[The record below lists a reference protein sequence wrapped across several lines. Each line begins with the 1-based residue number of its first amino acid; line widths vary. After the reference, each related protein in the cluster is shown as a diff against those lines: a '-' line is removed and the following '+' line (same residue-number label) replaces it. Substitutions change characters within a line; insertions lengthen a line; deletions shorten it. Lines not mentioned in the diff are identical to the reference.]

1 MSYWHQ
7 MYPKRQRSERLE
19 VPNGAARFEALM
31 AKKLSDRD
39 RSFAE
44 SLKAQFE
51 DGGKLSPKQIECIDN
66 MERRYSPESQL
77 KRERW
82 AQSYKKEHRPTALIC
97 ANYYITTTYFRDL
110 SLKIGSDEDFVP
122 TEKQFNAL
130 TKNKYAQKAIKA
142 ATEPPAFPVGSLCK
156 VRANFNL
163 VSDRRLHDQMGLVVA
178 NHAKGLYA
186 SSTILVNGENVK
198 LQDRCLK
205 AAAKKK
211 KGKQ

>member
-7 MYPKRQRSERLE
+7 MYPKKQRTERLE

-31 AKKLSDRD
+31 SKKLSDRD

-44 SLKAQFE
+44 SLQRQFE

-66 MERRYSPESQL
+66 LERRYSPEAQL

-82 AQSYKKEHRPTALIC
+82 AQSYKEHFRPTALIC
-97 ANYYITTTYFRDL
+97 ANYYVTTMYFRDL
-110 SLKIGSDEDFVP
+110 SVKIATDEEFVP
-122 TEKQFNAL
+122 TQKQYNAL
-130 TKNKYAQKAIKA
+130 TQNKYAQRAIKA

-163 VSDRRLHDQMGLVVA
+163 VSNPKLHDQMGLVVA

-186 SSTILVNGENVK
+186 SSTILVNGEQVK

-205 AAAKKK
+205 AAQKKK
-211 KGKQ
+211 KGK

>member
-7 MYPKRQRSERLE
+7 MYPKKQRTERLE

-31 AKKLSDRD
+31 AKKLSDKD

-44 SLKAQFE
+44 SLQRQFK
-51 DGGKLSPKQIECIDN
+51 DGGKLSPKQIECIDS
-66 MERRYSPESQL
+66 MERRYSPEAQL

-82 AQSYKKEHRPTALIC
+82 VQSYKEHFRPTALIC
-97 ANYYITTTYFRDL
+97 ANYYVTTMYFRDL
-110 SLKIGSDEDFVP
+110 SVKIATDENFVP
-122 TEKQFNAL
+122 TQKQYNAL
-130 TKNKYAQKAIKA
+130 TQNKYAQKAIKA

-163 VSDRRLHDQMGLVVA
+163 VSNPKLHDQMGLVVA

-186 SSTILVNGENVK
+186 SSTILVNGEQVK

-205 AAAKKK
+205 AAKKK
-211 KGKQ
+211 KK

>member
-205 AAAKKK
+205 AAKKK
-211 KGKQ
+211 K

>member
-7 MYPKRQRSERLE
+7 MYPKQQRSERVE
-19 VPNGAARFEALM
+19 VPNGFARFEALM
-31 AKKLSDRD
+31 DKKLSDKD

-44 SLKAQFE
+44 SLKSQFE
-51 DGGKLSPKQIECIDN
+51 DGGKLSPKQVECIDS

-82 AQSYKKEHRPTALIC
+82 AQSYKAEHRPAALIC
-97 ANYYITTTYFRDL
+97 ANYYITTMYFRDL
-110 SLKIGSDEDFVP
+110 ALKIGSDENFVP

-163 VSDRRLHDQMGLVVA
+163 VSNPKLHDQMGLVVA

-198 LQDRCLK
+198 LEDRCLK
-205 AAAKKK
+205 AAQKKK
-211 KGKQ
+211 K

>member
-1 MSYWHQ
+1 MGHWHQ
-7 MYPKRQRSERLE
+7 MYRRPARAERLE
-19 VPNGAARFEALM
+19 VENGEARFESLM
-31 AKKLSDRD
+31 AKKLSEKDRK
-39 RSFAE
+39 FAE
-44 SLKAQFE
+44 SLKRQFE
-51 DGGKLSPKQIECIDN
+51 DGGKLSPKQIECVER
-66 MERRYSPESQL
+66 MEQRYSPESQL

-82 AQSYKKEHRPTALIC
+82 AQSYKGAHREVAMIC
-97 ANYYITTTYFRDL
+97 ARYYRTTSYFRDL
-110 SLKIGSDEDFVP
+110 AAKVLLDEDFVP

-142 ATEPPAFPVGSLCK
+142 ATEPPAFPIGSLCK

-163 VSDRRLHDQMGLVVA
+163 VSNPKLHDQMGLVVA

-198 LQDRCLK
+198 LEDRCLK

-211 KGKQ
+211 K